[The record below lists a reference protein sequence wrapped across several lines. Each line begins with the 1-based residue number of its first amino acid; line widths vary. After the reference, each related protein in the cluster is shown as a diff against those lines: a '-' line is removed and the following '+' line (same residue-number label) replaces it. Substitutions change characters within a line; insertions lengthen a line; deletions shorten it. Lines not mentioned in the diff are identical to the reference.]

1 MNIAFDNVSLNNQ
14 PYQFAELDHEKSAPR
29 ETFMYDLARE
39 RGGVIVGDNYK
50 PKEAVITGRIT
61 GADKNALEANI
72 DSFKE
77 LMARFNK
84 NLDLDYASGTRR
96 YVATP
101 TDVAIDR
108 KYFHLSYVPFR
119 VTFLVPSGVGEDITQ
134 TVSLQNDVTVSPCNG
149 SITVGGS
156 AYPTPQIEI
165 TINSITTG
173 LDISFQCNGD
183 KITLT
188 NSLVAN
194 DVVVFDV
201 QNKKV
206 TLNGSEK
213 DYTGVFP
220 KFNVGLNNYIIT
232 TNSSARNMNIK
243 IDYYKKW
250 L

>member
-1 MNIAFDNVSLNNQ
+1 MNIAFDNVSLNNS
-14 PYQFAELDHEKSAPR
+14 PYEFAELDHEKTAPR

-50 PKEAVITGRIT
+50 PKEVVITGRIV
-61 GADKNALEANI
+61 GDDKNALEANV

-101 TDVAIDR
+101 IEVDIDR
-108 KYFHLSYVPFR
+108 KYFHLSFVPFK
-119 VTFLVPSGVGEDITQ
+119 VIFLVPSGVGEDITQ
-134 TVSLQNDVTVSPCNG
+134 TVLIQNGVTASPYNG
-149 SITVGGS
+149 SFTIGGS
-156 AYPTPQIEI
+156 AYPTPQIKI
-165 TINSITTG
+165 TINSITAGT
-173 LDISFQCNGD
+173 DISFQCNGD

-194 DVVVFDV
+194 DVVVFDI

-213 DYTGVFP
+213 DYTGVFS

-232 TNSSARNMNIK
+232 VNSSARNMKIE

>member
-1 MNIAFDNVSLNNQ
+1 MNIAFDNVSLNND
-14 PYQFAELDHEKSAPR
+14 PYQFTELDHEKSAPR

-50 PKEAVITGRIT
+50 PKEVVITGRII
-61 GADKNALEANI
+61 GDDKNALESNI

-101 TDVAIDR
+101 TDVNIDR
-108 KYFHLSYVPFR
+108 KYFNLSFVPFR

-134 TVSLQNDVTVSPCNG
+134 TASIQNGITDSPYDG
-149 SITVGGS
+149 SINIGGS
-156 AYPTPQIEI
+156 AYPMPKVEVII
-165 TINSITTG
+165 ASITAG
-173 LDISFQCNGD
+173 IDISFQCNGD

-194 DVVVFDV
+194 DVIVFDV

-206 TLNGSEK
+206 TLNGAEK

-220 KFNVGLNNYIIT
+220 KFNVGTNNYIIT
-232 TNSSARNMNIK
+232 INSSARNFNVEV
-243 IDYYKKW
+243 DYFKKW

>member
-1 MNIAFDNVSLNNQ
+1 MNIAFDNVSLNNN
-14 PYQFAELDHEKSAPR
+14 PYQFTELDHEKSAPR

-50 PKEAVITGRIT
+50 PKEVVITGRIV
-61 GADKNALEANI
+61 GDDKNALESNI

-101 TDVAIDR
+101 IEVDIDR
-108 KYFHLSYVPFR
+108 KYFHLSFVPFR

-134 TVSLQNDVTVSPCNG
+134 TASIQNGITVSPHDG
-149 SITVGGS
+149 SINIGGS
-156 AYPTPQIEI
+156 AYPMPKVEVII
-165 TINSITTG
+165 ASITAG
-173 LDISFQCNGD
+173 IDISFQCNGD

-206 TLNGSEK
+206 TLNGAEK

-232 TNSSARNMNIK
+232 INSSARNFNVEVN
-243 IDYYKKW
+243 YFKKW

>member
-1 MNIAFDNVSLNNQ
+1 MNIAFDNVSLNNN
-14 PYQFAELDHEKSAPR
+14 PYQFTELDHEKSAPR

-50 PKEAVITGRIT
+50 PKEVVITGRIV
-61 GADKNALEANI
+61 GDDKNALESNI

-101 TDVAIDR
+101 IEVDIDR
-108 KYFHLSYVPFR
+108 KYFHLSFVPFK

-134 TVSLQNDVTVSPCNG
+134 TASIQNGITVSPYNG
-149 SITVGGS
+149 SINIGGS
-156 AYPTPQIEI
+156 AYPLPSIEI
-165 TINSITTG
+165 TITSIIGG
-173 LDISFQCNGD
+173 LDISLQCNGD

-194 DVVVFDV
+194 DVVVFDI

-220 KFNVGLNNYIIT
+220 KFNVGTNNYIIT
-232 TNSSARNMNIK
+232 INSSARNFNVEV
-243 IDYYKKW
+243 DYFKKW

>member
-1 MNIAFDNVSLNNQ
+1 MNIAFDNISLNND
-14 PYQFAELDHEKSAPR
+14 PYQFTELDHEKSAPR

-50 PKEAVITGRIT
+50 PKEVVITGRIV
-61 GADKNALEANI
+61 GDDKNALESNI

-101 TDVAIDR
+101 IEVDIDR
-108 KYFHLSYVPFR
+108 KYFHLSFVPFR

-134 TVSLQNDVTVSPCNG
+134 TASIQNGITVTPYNG
-149 SITVGGS
+149 SINIGGS
-156 AYPTPQIEI
+156 AYPMPKVEI
-165 TINSITTG
+165 TIASITAG
-173 LDISFQCNGD
+173 ADISFQCNGD

-206 TLNGSEK
+206 TLNGAEK

-220 KFNVGLNNYIIT
+220 KFNVGTNNYIIT
-232 TNSSARNMNIK
+232 VNSSARNFNIEV
-243 IDYYKKW
+243 DYFKKW

>member
-1 MNIAFDNVSLNNQ
+1 MNIAFDNVSLNNI

-50 PKEAVITGRIT
+50 PKEVIITGRIV
-61 GADKNALEANI
+61 GNDKNALEINI

-101 TDVAIDR
+101 TEVNIDR
-108 KYFHLSYVPFR
+108 KFFHLSFVPFR

-134 TVSLQNDVTVSPCNG
+134 TALIQNAVTASPYNG
-149 SITVGGS
+149 SINISGS
-156 AYPTPQIEI
+156 AYPTPQIKVS
-165 TINSITTG
+165 INSITAGTDVS
-173 LDISFQCNGD
+173 LQCNGD

-194 DVVVFDV
+194 DIVVFDI

-220 KFNVGLNNYIIT
+220 KFNVGLNNFIIT
-232 TNSSARNMNIK
+232 TNSSARNINIE
-243 IDYYKKW
+243 IDYCKKW